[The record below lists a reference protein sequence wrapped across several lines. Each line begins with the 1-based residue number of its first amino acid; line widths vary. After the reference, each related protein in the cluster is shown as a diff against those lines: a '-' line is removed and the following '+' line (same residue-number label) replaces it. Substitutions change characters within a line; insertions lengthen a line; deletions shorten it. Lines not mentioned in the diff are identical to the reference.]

1 MTKTI
6 NICYIDDTPDSM
18 LSRYLDKYCESYS
31 KENDNGYNLTH
42 SDYTFSKVDNYKS
55 LLKNTTVTKSNII
68 IIDSWLFENQNSTL
82 GKFTGEEFKIIL
94 RQVLPFI
101 KTIVISQNDTDKR
114 SLTIKKFQSIGSYNS
129 REESEDFYAKELGP
143 LLEMNIKS
151 TIEEFAV
158 LGKIEEDKEIDQVLI
173 STIQTTIKGIQD
185 KALFEKEDLDK
196 LILLFNEVKENYENK
211 N

>member
-1 MTKTI
+1 MTETI
-6 NICYIDDTPDSM
+6 NICYIDDTLDNM
-18 LSRYLDKYCESYS
+18 LSRYLDKYCKLYS
-31 KENDNGYNLTH
+31 RDKKNGYNLV
-42 SDYTFSKVDNYKS
+42 FSNYAFSEVDNYKS

-68 IIDSWLFENQNSTL
+68 IIDSRLFENQNSPL
-82 GKFTGEEFKIIL
+82 SKFTGEEFKIIL

-101 KTIVISQNDTDKR
+101 KTIVISQNDSDDR
-114 SLTIKKFQSIGSYNS
+114 SLTIRKYRSIGSFDS
-129 REESEDFYAKELGP
+129 QKDSEEFYAKELGP
-143 LLEMNIKS
+143 LLELNIKS